1 VLDVASRYT
10 ELGDALLPLINPA
23 VQSKYG
29 LEITSFIVENVSVP
43 PEVEQAVDKR
53 SSMAAVGNLN
63 DFVKYQVG
71 KGFESGSGG
80 AGPAGTAAE
89 LAVGFG
95 LAQQMMRDGLAGGT
109 ATPTVGPVLPEL
121 MSAAEA
127 AQALGVSEADVMAV
141 LESGELKGKKIG
153 ATWRV
158 PRAALTAYMS

>member
-1 VLDVASRYT
+1 
-10 ELGDALLPLINPA
+10 
-23 VQSKYG
+23 
-29 LEITSFIVENVSVP
+29 
-43 PEVEQAVDKR
+43 
-53 SSMAAVGNLN
+53 M
-63 DFVKYQVG
+63 G
-71 KGFESGSGG
+71 KGLESGSGG

-121 MSAAEA
+121 MSAGEA

-153 ATWRV
+153 TTWRI
-158 PRAALTAYMS
+158 PRAAITAYMSQ